1 MKNLSDYIETTNI
14 NQIDESLLCHLAIE
28 YKVNDIGTGRNIVN
42 EKYGIY
48 DGCEELADYI
58 VNDIF
63 SNITLDNE
71 YHYHKGELSDIKNI
85 FFNELVVDLDT
96 SSDTGGE
103 CDDNINI
110 GKDLLVDEVFINLYL
125 ANPTKTE
132 VKGFLMHELTHL
144 YNNYVM
150 QLKGDMNYMKVANS
164 ELYRNITTSGGG
176 STENDIKQV
185 LYFLIGYE
193 RNAFVAQLKAELDNN
208 KSKIRTPL
216 DALKTLKQC
225 PIYKAYVKVNNIIN
239 YQASKHEEN
248 PESELIADIYKQ
260 ITGNTNSNETTI
272 RILKRLKAQ
281 SNKALKKLDS
291 VIPKLCVENLNN
303 IKWRREIFPI

>member
-176 STENDIKQV
+176 SKFIVPKV
-185 LYFLIGYE
+185 LESSANSLFSAIFSLCFPFKLSVPPSI
-193 RNAFVAQLKAELDNN
+193 
-208 KSKIRTPL
+208 
-216 DALKTLKQC
+216 AL
-225 PIYKAYVKVNNIIN
+225 YKFSIVPY
-239 YQASKHEEN
+239 S
-248 PESELIADIYKQ
+248 
-260 ITGNTNSNETTI
+260 
-272 RILKRLKAQ
+272 
-281 SNKALKKLDS
+281 
-291 VIPKLCVENLNN
+291 
-303 IKWRREIFPI
+303 